1 MIGGVAR
8 QLSNQQVYKSEIL
21 SYITDGKYLL
31 RIYRQIE
38 RQEVLCFQE

>member
-1 MIGGVAR
+1 MIEGVAR
-8 QLSNQQVYKSEIL
+8 QLSNQQVYKSEFL
-21 SYITDGKYLL
+21 SYTTDGEYQL